1 MQDLRAVCDV
11 ALDSGDSLD
20 SDSGDSLALDSASL
34 DSADSANASAMIYK
48 SGFSFGFDPSACE
61 SCGGKC
67 CVGESGYIFVSI
79 NEAKEIAALLQ
90 MPFDAFALRFLK
102 KVGYRFSLIEKPYES
117 GMACVFFDTR
127 QKNCAIYEKRPK
139 QCREF
144 PFWDSMRDEV
154 RSQSDLQSLC
164 VECMGVSVG
173 ADAGTRVKMGADA
186 GAKCQKSQNAKSK
199 IIESNSV
206 NFQNTESKSAESKK
220 PESKKPESK
229 KSRPKNADSANL
241 DSKIQ
246 NFGDLSKSSSAPK
259 Y

>member
-11 ALDSGDSLD
+11 ALDSGDFLD
-20 SDSGDSLALDSASL
+20 S
-34 DSADSANASAMIYK
+34 DSADSAKARIAPASTNAMIYK
-48 SGFSFGFDPSACE
+48 SGFSFGFDPSACK

-117 GMACVFFDTR
+117 GMACVFFDTKQR
-127 QKNCAIYEKRPK
+127 NCAIYEKRPK

-144 PFWDSMRDEV
+144 PFWDSMRDGV

-164 VECMGVSVG
+164 MECAGVS
-173 ADAGTRVKMGADA
+173 ADAGARVNASVST
-186 GAKCQKSQNAKSK
+186 GAKCQKSQNA
-199 IIESNSV
+199 
-206 NFQNTESKSAESKK
+206 
-220 PESKKPESK
+220 ESK
-229 KSRPKNADSANL
+229 KSHSKNADSANL